1 MTKDEFILECGKMNI
16 FLTEQNMRDLEIYK
30 DMLISYNQKF
40 NLTAIKTEEDI
51 YLKHFY
57 DSLTICKAT
66 TLKENLKL
74 LDIGTGAGFPG
85 LVLKIV
91 FPKLDVVLLDSNHKK
106 GMFLEDVIKRLGLKH
121 IKVLT
126 VRAEEL
132 DKTYREYFDIVTSRA
147 VAHLR
152 ILTELSIPYLKVGGM
167 LIAMKGNVLEE
178 VAKSKIF
185 LEKLNSKISNII
197 HFNLP
202 KEESNRSLVIIE
214 KLAKTSD
221 IYPRSYDKIMK
232 NRI

>member
-1 MTKDEFILECGKMNI
+1 
-16 FLTEQNMRDLEIYK
+16 MRDLEIYK

-91 FPKLDVVLLDSNHKK
+91 FPKLEVVLLDSNHKK

-121 IKVLT
+121 IKVL
-126 VRAEEL
+126 
-132 DKTYREYFDIVTSRA
+132 
-147 VAHLR
+147 
-152 ILTELSIPYLKVGGM
+152 
-167 LIAMKGNVLEE
+167 
-178 VAKSKIF
+178 
-185 LEKLNSKISNII
+185 
-197 HFNLP
+197 
-202 KEESNRSLVIIE
+202 
-214 KLAKTSD
+214 
-221 IYPRSYDKIMK
+221 
-232 NRI
+232 

>member
-197 HFNLP
+197 YFNLP
-202 KEESNRSLVIIE
+202 KEESSRSLVMIE

>member
-1 MTKDEFILECGKMNI
+1 MTKDEFILECGKMNV

-106 GMFLEDVIKRLGLKH
+106 GMFLEDVIKRLGLKR

-202 KEESNRSLVIIE
+202 KEESNRSLVMIE

>member
-1 MTKDEFILECGKMNI
+1 MTKDEFILECGKMNV

-106 GMFLEDVIKRLGLKH
+106 GMFLEDVIKRLGLKR
-121 IKVLT
+121 IKILT

>member
-1 MTKDEFILECGKMNI
+1 MTKDEFILECGKMNV

-106 GMFLEDVIKRLGLKH
+106 GMFLEDVIKRLGLKR

>member
-1 MTKDEFILECGKMNI
+1 MTKDEFILECGKMNV
-16 FLTEQNMRDLEIYK
+16 FLTEQNMRDLQIYK

-106 GMFLEDVIKRLGLKH
+106 GMFLEDVIKRLGLKR

-197 HFNLP
+197 YFNLP

-214 KLAKTSD
+214 KLAKTSN

>member
-1 MTKDEFILECGKMNI
+1 MTKDEFILECGKMNV

-74 LDIGTGAGFPG
+74 LDIGTWAGFPG

-106 GMFLEDVIKRLGLKH
+106 GMFLEDVIKRLGLKR

>member
-1 MTKDEFILECGKMNI
+1 MTKDEFILECGKMNV

-30 DMLISYNQKF
+30 NMLISYNQKF

-106 GMFLEDVIKRLGLKH
+106 GMFLEDVIKRLGLKR